1 MWAQN
6 ATRNTVEQYH
16 KGSTKAEVEKEWTG
30 DGKLYVWSEE
40 NSVVLDNAF
49 AECMLMDDNYM
60 TNRQAEADPVESSSY
75 RKILYETFPLS
86 KLKRQFLDPAVLS
99 YDQSRI
105 SEAALSKA
113 DPDKQPATFWKF
125 VIQSLPQLSKLALH
139 LFQIA
144 VNPVAVESLFSA
156 FGNVQTNLKN
166 SFVLARLEKLAQ
178 IKAMLPPKLRPVSK
192 QPAGNQH
199 LSTRSTVRDEET
211 SNAELAE
218 VTRQNDSEYADGADD
233 LMVTGEQLMAEYNLQ
248 LSEDAKDDEDFR
260 PSPNKISL
268 AVLFVDVP

>member
-1 MWAQN
+1 MDKLVALSASAAGQNKSAAYLEQKNNLN

-113 DPDKQPATFWKF
+113 
-125 VIQSLPQLSKLALH
+125 
-139 LFQIA
+139 
-144 VNPVAVESLFSA
+144 
-156 FGNVQTNLKN
+156 G
-166 SFVLARLEKLAQ
+166 
-178 IKAMLPPKLRPVSK
+178 
-192 QPAGNQH
+192 
-199 LSTRSTVRDEET
+199 
-211 SNAELAE
+211 
-218 VTRQNDSEYADGADD
+218 
-233 LMVTGEQLMAEYNLQ
+233 
-248 LSEDAKDDEDFR
+248 
-260 PSPNKISL
+260 
-268 AVLFVDVP
+268 